1 MNLLKDRKKAKEEL
15 NMLSLGFNNLKKS
28 LFKNFKNFH
37 LKNQFLF
44 LNDGDT
50 LYGM

>member
-37 LKNQFLF
+37 LKISSCF
-44 LNDGDT
+44 
-50 LYGM
+50 